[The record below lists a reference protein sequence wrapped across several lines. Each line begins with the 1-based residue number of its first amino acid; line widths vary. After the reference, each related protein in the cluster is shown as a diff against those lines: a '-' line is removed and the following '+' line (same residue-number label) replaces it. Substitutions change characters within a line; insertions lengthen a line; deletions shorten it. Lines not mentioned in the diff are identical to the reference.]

1 MEIKQ
6 ALYTAMR
13 FNFLYAGRY
22 VFRTGWTYPESY
34 IPYNMVRYIV
44 KGDAVFIIDG
54 RKIVVHEKQIVYIP
68 EGCRLACSTLGDY
81 FEFYS
86 IRFRLSTQMEA
97 GDFLSDYFHIKT
109 VTKVRQEA
117 GVLPYFEEL
126 YQNAVTST
134 AQNAGKMFRIRGN
147 LELIVAWLVEHSGDT
162 VPEND
167 SRPEASHMAD
177 ALQHREASSRRY
189 KQDPRIRVV
198 MDYLNSHMDEQFSLE
213 FLSEM
218 VGICKSSLRRLFKEQ
233 SGKTVGE
240 YVVELRMST
249 AARQLLISDKPIST
263 IAYEVGYEN
272 PGYFTRVFRGYFGT
286 SPYEYRRN
294 ARI

>member
-1 MEIKQ
+1 
-6 ALYTAMR
+6 MR
-13 FNFLYAGRY
+13 FNFLYADRY
-22 VFRTGWTYPESY
+22 VFKTGWTYPESY

-44 KGDAVFIIDG
+44 KGDAVFILDG

-97 GDFLSDYFHIKT
+97 GDFLSDYFHIQT
-109 VTKVRQEA
+109 VTEVHQEA
-117 GVLPYFEEL
+117 GVLPHFEEL
-126 YQNAVTST
+126 YKNAITST
-134 AQNAGKMFRIRGN
+134 AQNEGKMFRIRGN

-162 VPEND
+162 VPGND
-167 SRPEASHMAD
+167 PQPEASRMAD
-177 ALQHREASSRRY
+177 ALQYREARSGRY

-198 MDYLNSHMDEQFSLE
+198 MDYLNSHLDEQFSLE
-213 FLSEM
+213 TLSEM

-272 PGYFTRVFRGYFGT
+272 PGYFTRVFRSYFGT
-286 SPYEYRRN
+286 SPYEYRKN

>member
-13 FNFLYAGRY
+13 FNFLYVDRY

-44 KGDAVFIIDG
+44 KGDAVFILNG
-54 RKIVVHEKQIVYIP
+54 KELVVHEREIVYIP
-68 EGCRLACSTLGDY
+68 EGCQLACSTLGDY

-86 IRFRLSTQMEA
+86 IRFRLSTQMDA
-97 GDFLSDYFHIKT
+97 GDFLSDYFHIQT
-109 VTKVRQEA
+109 VTKVRHEA

-126 YQNAVTST
+126 YKNATTST

-147 LELIVAWLVEHSGDT
+147 LELIVAWLVEHSNETSAGDI
-162 VPEND
+162 
-167 SRPEASHMAD
+167 SQPEASHMAA
-177 ALQHREASSRRY
+177 ALQLREARSERY

-198 MDYLNSHMDEQFSLE
+198 MDYLNSHLDEQFSLE
-213 FLSEM
+213 SLSEM

-249 AARQLLISDKPIST
+249 AARQLLISDKPISS

-272 PGYFTRVFRGYFGT
+272 PGYFTRIFRSYFGT
-286 SPYEYRRN
+286 SPYEYRKN